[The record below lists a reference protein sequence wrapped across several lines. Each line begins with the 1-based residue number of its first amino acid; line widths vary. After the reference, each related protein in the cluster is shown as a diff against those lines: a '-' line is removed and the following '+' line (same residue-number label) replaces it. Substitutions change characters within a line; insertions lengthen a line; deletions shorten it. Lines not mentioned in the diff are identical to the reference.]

1 MRSVGNITVT
11 VVWTIAVDRKD
22 EFVSDDSADALSI
35 GFLFCFI
42 GGGYV
47 IQEIEGEEG
56 RG

>member
-1 MRSVGNITVT
+1 MRSVGNITV
-11 VVWTIAVDRKD
+11 VWTVAVDRKD

-42 GGGYV
+42 GCGYV